1 MKSTYVVKLLM
12 IQTILILTSLFDD
25 YQLFA
30 QGNLV
35 LVGPQSYTKTFT
47 KQWGRHA
54 VDTIVVPAGHIF
66 KIENAA
72 LGQITTWNG
81 GTYIE
86 TCPHYA
92 IEVGDNLLYVQNQS
106 QTNSYHSLFQQSS
119 VPMWIGPGSHVVYF
133 NTGFSQTFTSKLS
146 IHGLLFSLQ

>member
-1 MKSTYVVKLLM
+1 MRSVFLS
-12 IQTILILTSLFDD
+12 IILFFSGHIV
-25 YQLFA
+25 FA
-30 QGNLV
+30 QGNLI

-54 VDTIVVPAGHIF
+54 VDTIVVPSGHVF

-119 VPMWIGPGSHVVYF
+119 VPMWIGPGNHVVYF
-133 NTGFSQTFTSKLS
+133 NTGYSQSFTSKLS